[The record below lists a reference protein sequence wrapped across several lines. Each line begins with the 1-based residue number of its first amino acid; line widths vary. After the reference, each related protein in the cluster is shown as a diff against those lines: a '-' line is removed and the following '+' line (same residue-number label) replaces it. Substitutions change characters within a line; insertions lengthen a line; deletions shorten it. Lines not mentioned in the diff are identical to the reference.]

1 MKNEFYR
8 ADYLTDT
15 YRDQYGKYHIVA
27 SMEDNGNLIEWLFY
41 DVANKR
47 LKELGGLHSLRCTEK
62 QIQRWYR
69 NDHLV
74 EKALNK
80 FCEDCNK

>member
-1 MKNEFYR
+1 MKNEFYH

-15 YRDQYGKYHIVA
+15 YRDQYGKYHVVA

-47 LKELGGLHSLRCTEK
+47 LKELRGLHSLRCAEK
-62 QIQRWYR
+62 QIQKWYK

-74 EKALNK
+74 EKALNN
-80 FCEDCNK
+80 FCEECKK